1 MAGLRGLLVDISP
14 LRDSRDFRLLWSSQ
28 VFTWLGRQVTIVALP
43 FEVYVLT
50 RSSLAVGAIGLAQ
63 LLPLMVAGLYAGA
76 LADRFDR
83 RRVQLAGKATVF
95 VAAVAL
101 SYGAARGL
109 SLWWFYV
116 WAAVS
121 SAGGTVDQSARAAT
135 TPRLVTRSQF
145 PAAASLNQILL
156 QGAAIAGPSLAGL
169 LIAIAGGAA
178 PAFAL
183 EAACAVPATALVGL
197 VRPQPPAHDAGPIGW
212 RVPVDAVRFV
222 VSRKLLVGIFTAD
235 LIAMIFGLP
244 LAVFPALALNV
255 FQIGPTGL
263 GLLFAAPAA
272 GALAGSL
279 LSGWVNQIERQGL
292 CVIWAVAIWGV
303 AIAAFG
309 FAGGQLALGLVL
321 LAVAGAADL
330 FSAVFRNTILQLSI
344 PDSVRGRMSAFN
356 LMVVTGGPRL
366 GDVEAGVV
374 AYLVNPVFSVVSG
387 GVACVAGILVLAVL
401 LPEMRRYRHLPEEPV
416 EPVAVVS

>member
-1 MAGLRGLLVDISP
+1 MSGLRRLLVDVSP

-28 VFTWLGRQVTIVALP
+28 VFTWLGRQATIVALP

-50 RSSLAVGAIGLAQ
+50 HSSLAVGAIGLAQ

-76 LADRFDR
+76 VADRFDR
-83 RRVQLAGKATVF
+83 RRVQLVGKATVF
-95 VAAVAL
+95 VAAAAL

-109 SLWWFYV
+109 SIWWFYF
-116 WAAVS
+116 WAAIS

-135 TPRLVTRSQF
+135 VPRLVTRSQF

-156 QGAAIAGPSLAGL
+156 QGAAIAGPSLAGV
-169 LIAIAGGAA
+169 LIATAGGAA

-183 EAACAVPATALVGL
+183 EAACAFPAIALIGLVG
-197 VRPQPPAHDAGPIGW
+197 PQPPAHDAGPIGW

-222 VSRKLLVGIFTAD
+222 LSRRLLVGIFAAD
-235 LIAMIFGLP
+235 LVAMIFGLP
-244 LAVFPALALNV
+244 LAVFPAIALNV
-255 FQIGPTGL
+255 FGIGPTGL

-272 GALAGSL
+272 GALVGSL

-292 CVIWAVAIWGV
+292 CVIWAVAIWGA

-309 FAGGQLALGLVL
+309 FVGALLPVGLVL

-344 PDSVRGRMSAFN
+344 PDSVRGRISAFN

-366 GDVEAGVV
+366 GDVEGGVV
-374 AYLVNPVFSVVSG
+374 AYFVHPVFLVVLG
-387 GVACVAGILVLAVL
+387 GGGRVAGIVILAVV
-401 LPEMRRYRHLPEEPV
+401 LPEMRRYRHAPEEPA